1 MQACRQC
8 HENIY
13 SSFIRT
19 GMGSSFDTASAKKT
33 SANFKSAGIYDQ
45 FKDLHYR
52 VSIEKDLLRI
62 HEYRLSGK
70 DTLHKRT
77 EQIHYIIGSGQHTN
91 SHLYSVNGYLYQM
104 PMTFYTQ
111 KQKWDLPPGFENGVN
126 TRFSRKIGIECM
138 SCHNAFPEF
147 ETGSENKYKS
157 VPKGID
163 CERCH
168 GPGSIHV
175 SERMTSERID
185 TSKFIDRSIVN
196 PAKLSAELQF
206 DICQRCHL
214 QGNAVLKEGKSFYDF
229 KPGMKLNDFISVFL
243 PKYKNGDEDF
253 IMASHADRLK
263 QSACFIRSAPDKN
276 DKSLK
281 PYKNALTCV
290 TCHNPHVSV
299 KETDKNSFNNA
310 CLNCHKEKPAL
321 AEKFSSIE
329 KKHEQAIK
337 GKTKFTESNCVSCHM
352 PLSGSI
358 DIPHVSV
365 HDHYIRKPISKTEI
379 KKIKEFIG
387 LFSVN
392 ENNPSEMIRA
402 KAYLQQYEQFEGEIF
417 YLDSAENILK
427 RSGRSSHPE
436 ELKLMV
442 QLQFFKKNYSQL
454 LSLIGQNKEIIKK
467 QLLTQKSKDNSD
479 AWTCYRIAESF
490 YQLNDVKN
498 SQDWFQ
504 SAVMLAP
511 SNLEF
516 RSKYALSLASNGNL
530 PEAEKE
536 YEKVLVSNPKY
547 APAYSNLG
555 YLKMSKG
562 LTSQALSYYLKGL
575 SLDPDNESLLL
586 NLSAYYLFV
595 KDKRSAMEQ
604 LKKIIKIN
612 PGNQK
617 AKEAIQYIQTH

>member
-1 MQACRQC
+1 
-8 HENIY
+8 
-13 SSFIRT
+13 
-19 GMGSSFDTASAKKT
+19 MGRSFDTASSEKT
-33 SANFKSAGIYDQ
+33 SANFKSATIYDK
-45 FKDLHYR
+45 FKDLHYLATKD
-52 VSIEKDLLRI
+52 KDLLRI
-62 HEYRLSGK
+62 HEYRIDNK
-70 DTLHKRT
+70 DTVHKRT

-91 SHLYSVNGYLYQM
+91 SHLYSVNGYLHQM

-126 TRFSRKIGIECM
+126 TRFSRKIGLECM

-147 ETGSENKYKS
+147 EQGSENKYKS
-157 VPKGID
+157 IPKGID

-175 SERMTSERID
+175 NQRMASERVD

-206 DICQRCHL
+206 DLCQRCHL
-214 QGNAVLKEGKSFYDF
+214 QGNAVLKNNRSFFDF

-243 PKYKNGDEDF
+243 PKYKNGEEDF

-281 PYKNALTCV
+281 PYKNSLTCI

-299 KETDKNSFNNA
+299 KETDKNVFNNA
-310 CLNCHKEKPAL
+310 CLNCHKEKQAL
-321 AEKFSSIE
+321 AGSYSLITQ
-329 KKHEQAIK
+329 KHEQSVKGIK
-337 GKTKFTESNCVSCHM
+337 TFSTSNCVSCHM
-352 PLSGSI
+352 PVSGSI

-365 HDHYIRKPISKTEI
+365 HDHFIRKPITRSEV

-392 ENNPSEMIRA
+392 EKNPDELTRA
-402 KAYLQQYEQFEGEIF
+402 KAYLQQYDQFEGEKF

-427 RSGRSSHPE
+427 RSGRTSHLE
-436 ELKLMV
+436 ELKVMIH
-442 QLQFFKKNYSQL
+442 LQFTKQNYKAL
-454 LSLIGQNKEIIKK
+454 LALIGQNHEILKKELI
-467 QLLTQKSKDNSD
+467 TQKSKDNSD

-490 YQLNDVKN
+490 YQTKEFNN
-498 SQDWFQ
+498 SVDWFL
-504 SAVMLAP
+504 SAVTLAP

-516 RSKYALSLASNGNL
+516 RSKYALSLASGGKL
-530 PEAEKE
+530 VEAEKE
-536 YEKVLVSNPKY
+536 YEKVLKLNPKHAPVY
-547 APAYSNLG
+547 ANLG
-555 YLKMSKG
+555 YFEMSRGNTDNALQLYKKG
-562 LTSQALSYYLKGL
+562 LL
-575 SLDPDNESLLL
+575 LDSDNEALLL

-595 KDKRSAMEQ
+595 KDKRSAIEQ

-617 AKEAIQYIQTH
+617 AREAIQYINTH